1 MPNRDPYIA
10 TAIREEISNLSQ
22 NEVDSLNRFLDD
34 TIEKIDENNEL
45 YDQYATQW
53 IGLREQVSDANDFI
67 ADMRI
72 KRIKAKKLKETGKK
86 AVTAQEVIEKVN
98 TISMSLNPVAAA
110 LQFAAKI
117 LKTELEHELKGLQ
130 DTAAIINPAID
141 NFTRFSGGVIIATGE
156 TVEGDLNRKIREL
169 EERIAKRKA
178 LRKARIDKLFE
189 RRKGRRDRIKKA
201 KEEVEAHN
209 KKIREEQE
217 KKAKENSEEKATV
230 PTPEQQAANVGQG
243 EGEQVLTE
251 TATQGPTITP
261 VTQLVQDTP
270 IETVTTVV
278 ESTDTGMPQ
287 GLQPLSNDLDGID
300 DDGDGAVTVDEVF
313 EALDPNSELDRQLA
327 LLEAGEITEE
337 EFTNWLDSQDVDDEG

>member
-10 TAIREEISNLSQ
+10 TAIREEITNLSQ

-53 IGLREQVSDANDFI
+53 IGLREQVSDLNDTI
-67 ADMRI
+67 TTWRE
-72 KRIKAKKLKETGKK
+72 KRIQAKKLKRTGKK
-86 AVTAQEVIEKVN
+86 AVDVQEVVEKVN

-169 EERIAKRKA
+169 EERIANRKA
-178 LRKARIDKLFE
+178 LRKERIDKLFE
-189 RRKGRRDRIKKA
+189 RRKKRRDRIKAA
-201 KEEVEAHN
+201 KEDVEAHN
-209 KKIREEQE
+209 KKVREEQE
-217 KKAKENSEEKATV
+217 LKAKENEEKATAS
-230 PTPEQQAANVGQG
+230 TAAQQANSVG
-243 EGEQVLTE
+243 EGEGDDTP
-251 TATQGPTITP
+251 QGDNIPPTIARP
-261 VTQLVQDTP
+261 DYDPSNPDVVD
-270 IETVTTVV
+270 VVV
-278 ESTDTGMPQ
+278 EGELPQ
-287 GLQPLSNDLDGID
+287 GLDTETVGSGVLVTEEQTLDEEGNV
-300 DDGDGAVTVDEVF
+300 AT
-313 EALDPNSELDRQLA
+313 EL
-327 LLEAGEITEE
+327 TEE
-337 EFTNWLDSQDVDDEG
+337 EAQQEVEEITNSFVNPLGL